1 MRIYS
6 FISALLA
13 ATATATDGVN
23 DGNPGANPYPANPPD
38 ENPPEN
44 TPVVDNPPEPS
55 SAGASER
62 TATPLPEGFAPYV
75 NENKEYVL
83 NTNYGICEETDKCY
97 CLIQDEPMKG

>member
-13 ATATATDGVN
+13 ATATANDGVN
-23 DGNPGANPYPANPPD
+23 DGNPGANPDPANPPD
-38 ENPPEN
+38 ENP
-44 TPVVDNPPEPS
+44 PVVDNPPEPS